1 MCSSSLHLGPAALW
15 ILLSAL
21 LVTPVAAGPAA
32 SYGKNFVRLGQS
44 WQDELPPRPLLA
56 PIADADADADVDED
70 ADEDGAGYLQRLEQ
84 LELTQGPY
92 ADSLA
97 EPLMD
102 LGRLHLDAGQFEQAG
117 QLYRRALH
125 VVRINDGLQSERQLP
140 LVQNLLKVYRGLGD
154 WQGLDQRYEY
164 YQRIA
169 GVPQDH
175 GIAVTLEYFRWQRE
189 ALRRQ
194 LDSNAHRR
202 LLRLYEQNAQLLE
215 GVGTGAEDGLSVA
228 DRWQLV
234 ASQLR
239 NLYLIQVLVQPR
251 LDTRDIMTASPYYQQ
266 QRQQQE
272 LDIHEQRLLNIQ
284 RTAVSEGAAL
294 LQDFIAGTGPGN
306 EVLQARAWLEMAD
319 WHQWNGSRHQASE
332 DYAGLAGHLLDTGQ
346 SALLQEWFAEPVE
359 LPDNGV
365 FLRDPGTGGISLSA
379 QYDVSA
385 DGRAR
390 NLETKAEDEEHKGF
404 AMRLYRSL
412 LATRFRPRFDHGE
425 AVTATGLQRDYR
437 YLDREAVR
445 RFQSP

>member
-1 MCSSSLHLGPAALW
+1 VAPA
-15 ILLSAL
+15 
-21 LVTPVAAGPAA
+21 AAGPAA
-32 SYGKNFVRLGQS
+32 SYGKNFVRLGLS
-44 WQDELPPRPLLA
+44 WQDESPPTTLLA
-56 PIADADADADVDED
+56 PVVDAGADADES
-70 ADEDGAGYLQRLEQ
+70 GAGYLQQLQQ

-140 LVQNLLKVYRGLGD
+140 LVQSLLTVHRGLGD

-164 YQRIA
+164 YHRIA
-169 GVPQDH
+169 GDPQDY
-175 GIAVTLEYFRWQRE
+175 GIGVTLEYFRWQRE

-194 LDSNAHRR
+194 LDGNPHRR

-215 GVGTGAEDGLSVA
+215 GAATGAEGSLSVA
-228 DRWQLV
+228 EQWQLV

-251 LDTRDIMTASPYYQQ
+251 LDTRVSMTASPFYQQ
-266 QRQQQE
+266 QQRQQE

-294 LQDFIAGTGPGN
+294 LQDFIAGAGPGN
-306 EVLQARAWLEMAD
+306 EVLQAHAWLEMAD
-319 WHQWNGSRHQASE
+319 WHQWNGSWHRASE

-346 SALLQEWFAEPVE
+346 GALLREWFAEPVE

-365 FLRDPGTGGISLSA
+365 FLRDPG
-379 QYDVSA
+379 
-385 DGRAR
+385 
-390 NLETKAEDEEHKGF
+390 
-404 AMRLYRSL
+404 
-412 LATRFRPRFDHGE
+412 
-425 AVTATGLQRDYR
+425 RDFTVGA
-437 YLDREAVR
+437 L
-445 RFQSP
+445 